1 MKIFLKKFLIIILIF
16 FYSNTLAFATEEKL
30 KVGLLA
36 PFSGNYSAVGK
47 SILYSLQLAL
57 DEIDDN
63 NLIIVPRDSGSGNI
77 QRLNKSIKEILN
89 EGAKIIIGPL
99 NYTEFKEVKK
109 YKETIFISPS
119 NLQPLVQDNIISI
132 GINLESQLVSIKKFF
147 DKNNKYKTV
156 VLYPD
161 NQFSELVEDSF
172 KKVGFKKYKMFKY
185 SNDPKILTGQ
195 IEKITNYSQRKKN
208 LENRKKLLE
217 DKNDEASIKKM
228 KELDQLY
235 TLGKV
240 NFDSILVV
248 DFGNSLKSVLASL
261 VFSDV
266 KENDVMFMTIN
277 QWFDKSFFFENSV
290 KSLYYPSINYKNYNK
305 FMKKYNKVFESSPSE
320 ISILSYDA
328 LGLIYYIWK
337 KNKKIQ
343 STKDFIFKDKIKGKT
358 GTFYF
363 KDNKILQ
370 DLDIYEVRGKKFIKQ

>member
-1 MKIFLKKFLIIILIF
+1 MKIFFKKFLLIVLIF
-16 FYSNTLAFATEEKL
+16 FYSNTLAFANEEKL

-57 DEIDDN
+57 DEIDDK
-63 NLIIVPRDSGSGNI
+63 NLIIIPRDSGSGNI
-77 QRLNKSIKEILN
+77 QKLNKSIKEILN

-109 YKETIFISPS
+109 YKDTIFISPS

-132 GINLESQLVSIKKFF
+132 GINLESQLVSIKKFL
-147 DKNNKYKTV
+147 DKNNKFKTV

-161 NQFSELVEDSF
+161 NQFSELIEDSF

-217 DKNDEASIKKM
+217 DKDDEASIKKM

-240 NFDSILVV
+240 NFDSILVG

-266 KENDVMFMTIN
+266 KENDVMFVTIN
-277 QWFDKSFFFENSV
+277 QWFDKSFFYENSV

-337 KNKKIQ
+337 KNKKIL

-370 DLDIYEVRGKKFIKQ
+370 DLDIYEVRNKKFIKQ

>member
-217 DKNDEASIKKM
+217 DKDDEASIKKM

-290 KSLYYPSINYKNYNK
+290 RSLYYPSINYKNYNK

>member
-1 MKIFLKKFLIIILIF
+1 M
-16 FYSNTLAFATEEKL
+16 
-30 KVGLLA
+30 
-36 PFSGNYSAVGK
+36 
-47 SILYSLQLAL
+47 QLAL
-57 DEIDDN
+57 DEIDDK
-63 NLIIVPRDSGSGNI
+63 NLIIIPRDSGSGNI
-77 QRLNKSIKEILN
+77 QKLNKSIKEILN

-109 YKETIFISPS
+109 YKDTIFISPS

-132 GINLESQLVSIKKFF
+132 GINLESQLVSIKKFL
-147 DKNNKYKTV
+147 DKNNKFKTV

-161 NQFSELVEDSF
+161 NQFSELIEDSF

-217 DKNDEASIKKM
+217 DKDDEASIKKM

-266 KENDVMFMTIN
+266 KENDVMFVTIN
-277 QWFDKSFFFENSV
+277 QWFDKSFFYENSV

-337 KNKKIQ
+337 KNKKIL

-370 DLDIYEVRGKKFIKQ
+370 DLDIYEVRNKKFIKQ

>member
-1 MKIFLKKFLIIILIF
+1 MKIFFKKFLLIVLIF
-16 FYSNTLAFATEEKL
+16 FYSNTLAFANEEKL

-57 DEIDDN
+57 DEIDDK
-63 NLIIVPRDSGSGNI
+63 NLIIIPRDSGSGNI
-77 QRLNKSIKEILN
+77 QKLNKSIKEILN

-109 YKETIFISPS
+109 YKDTIFISPS

-132 GINLESQLVSIKKFF
+132 GINLESQLVSIKKFL
-147 DKNNKYKTV
+147 DKNNKFKTV

-161 NQFSELVEDSF
+161 NQFSELIEDSF

-217 DKNDEASIKKM
+217 DKDDEESIKKM

-277 QWFDKSFFFENSV
+277 QWFDKSFFYENSV

-337 KNKKIQ
+337 KNKKIL

-370 DLDIYEVRGKKFIKQ
+370 DLDIYEVRNKKFIKQ

>member
-1 MKIFLKKFLIIILIF
+1 MKIFFKKFLLIVLI
-16 FYSNTLAFATEEKL
+16 FYSNTLAFANEEKL

-57 DEIDDN
+57 DEIDDK
-63 NLIIVPRDSGSGNI
+63 NLIIIPRDSGSGNI
-77 QRLNKSIKEILN
+77 QKLNKSIKEILN

-109 YKETIFISPS
+109 YKDTIFISPS

-132 GINLESQLVSIKKFF
+132 GINLESQLVSIKKFL
-147 DKNNKYKTV
+147 DKNNKFKTV

-161 NQFSELVEDSF
+161 NQFSELIEDSF

-217 DKNDEASIKKM
+217 DKDDEASIKKM

-277 QWFDKSFFFENSV
+277 QWFDKSFFYENSV

-337 KNKKIQ
+337 KNKKIL

-370 DLDIYEVRGKKFIKQ
+370 DLDIYEVRNKKFIKQ

>member
-1 MKIFLKKFLIIILIF
+1 MKIFFKKFLLIVLIF
-16 FYSNTLAFATEEKL
+16 FYSNTLAFANEEKL

-57 DEIDDN
+57 DEIDDK
-63 NLIIVPRDSGSGNI
+63 NLIIIPRDSGSGNI
-77 QRLNKSIKEILN
+77 QKLNKSIKEILN

-109 YKETIFISPS
+109 YKDTIFISPS

-132 GINLESQLVSIKKFF
+132 GINLESQLVSIKKFL
-147 DKNNKYKTV
+147 DKNNKFKTV

-161 NQFSELVEDSF
+161 NQFSELIEDSF

-217 DKNDEASIKKM
+217 DKDDEASIKKM

-277 QWFDKSFFFENSV
+277 QWFDKSFFYENSV

-337 KNKKIQ
+337 KNKKIL

-370 DLDIYEVRGKKFIKQ
+370 DLDIYEVRNKKFIKQ

>member
-1 MKIFLKKFLIIILIF
+1 MKIFFKKFLLIVIIF

-57 DEIDDN
+57 DEIDDK
-63 NLIIVPRDSGSGNI
+63 NLIIIPRDSGSGNI
-77 QRLNKSIKEILN
+77 QKLNKSIKEILN

-109 YKETIFISPS
+109 YKDIIFISPS
-119 NLQPLVQDNIISI
+119 NLQPLVQGNIISI
-132 GINLESQLVSIKKFF
+132 GINLESQLISIKKFF
-147 DKNNKYKTV
+147 DKNNKFKTV

-161 NQFSELVEDSF
+161 NQFSELIEDSL
-172 KKVGFKKYKMFKY
+172 KKVGFKKYKIFKY

-217 DKNDEASIKKM
+217 DKDDEASIKKM

-277 QWFDKSFFFENSV
+277 QWFDKSFFYENSV

-337 KNKKIQ
+337 KNKKII

-370 DLDIYEVRGKKFIKQ
+370 DLDIYEVRNKKFIKQ

>member
-1 MKIFLKKFLIIILIF
+1 MKIFFKKFLLIVTIF
-16 FYSNTLAFATEEKL
+16 FYSNTLAFANEEKL

-57 DEIDDN
+57 DEIDDK
-63 NLIIVPRDSGSGNI
+63 NLIIIPRDSGSGNI
-77 QRLNKSIKEILN
+77 QKLNKSIKEILN

-109 YKETIFISPS
+109 YKDIIFISPS
-119 NLQPLVQDNIISI
+119 NLQPLVQGNIISI

-172 KKVGFKKYKMFKY
+172 KKVGFKKYKIFKY

-217 DKNDEASIKKM
+217 DKDDEASIKKM

-266 KENDVMFMTIN
+266 RENDVMFMTIN

-320 ISILSYDA
+320 ISILTYDA
-328 LGLIYYIWK
+328 LGLIYYIWR
-337 KNKKIQ
+337 KNKKIL

-370 DLDIYEVRGKKFIKQ
+370 DLDIYEVRNKKFIKQ

>member
-1 MKIFLKKFLIIILIF
+1 MKIFIKIFLLTITIF
-16 FYSNTLAFATEEKL
+16 FYSNTSVLATENKL

-47 SILYSLQLAL
+47 SILFSLQLAL
-57 DEIDDN
+57 EEINDQ
-63 NLIIVPRDSGSGNI
+63 NLIIIPRDSGSGDI
-77 QRLNKSIKEILN
+77 QKLNKSIKEILN

-99 NYTEFKEVKK
+99 NYSEFKEVRK
-109 YKETIFISPS
+109 YKNAVFISPS

-132 GINLESQLVSIKKFF
+132 GINLESQLISIKKFL
-147 DKNNKYKTV
+147 DKNNKHKTV

-161 NQFSELVEDSF
+161 NKFSILIEDSL
-172 KKVGFKKYKMFKY
+172 KKVGFKKLKIFKY

-217 DKNDEASIKKM
+217 GKDDEASIRKL

-240 NFDSILVV
+240 NFDSILVI
-248 DFGNSLKSVLASL
+248 DFGSSLKSVLASL

-277 QWFDKSFFFENSV
+277 QWFDKSFFYENSV
-290 KSLYYPSINYKNYNK
+290 KSLYYPSINYRNYNK
-305 FMKKYNKVFESSPSE
+305 FIKKYNKTFDSIPSE

-328 LGLIYYIWK
+328 LGFIYYIWK
-337 KNKKIQ
+337 KNNKIQ
-343 STKDFIFKDKIKGKT
+343 STKDFIFKDKIKGKI
-358 GTFYF
+358 GTFFF

-370 DLDIYEVRGKKFIKQ
+370 DLDIYEVRNKRFIKQ

>member
-1 MKIFLKKFLIIILIF
+1 MKIFFKKFLLIVIIF

-57 DEIDDN
+57 DEIDDK
-63 NLIIVPRDSGSGNI
+63 NLIIIPRDSGSGNI
-77 QRLNKSIKEILN
+77 QKLNKSIKEILN

-109 YKETIFISPS
+109 YKDTIFISPS

-172 KKVGFKKYKMFKY
+172 KKVGFKKYKIFKY

-217 DKNDEASIKKM
+217 DKDDEASIKKM

-266 KENDVMFMTIN
+266 RENDVMFMTIN

-320 ISILSYDA
+320 ISILTYDA
-328 LGLIYYIWK
+328 LGLIYYIWR
-337 KNKKIQ
+337 KNKKIL

-370 DLDIYEVRGKKFIKQ
+370 DLDIYEVRNKKFIKQ

>member
-217 DKNDEASIKKM
+217 DKDDEASIKKM

>member
-1 MKIFLKKFLIIILIF
+1 MKIFFKKFLLIVIIF

-57 DEIDDN
+57 DEIDDK
-63 NLIIVPRDSGSGNI
+63 NLIIIPRDSGSGNI
-77 QRLNKSIKEILN
+77 QKLNKSIKEILN

-109 YKETIFISPS
+109 YKDTIFISPS

-172 KKVGFKKYKMFKY
+172 KKVGFKKYKIFKY

-217 DKNDEASIKKM
+217 DKDDEASIKKM

-320 ISILSYDA
+320 ISILTYDA
-328 LGLIYYIWK
+328 LGLIYYIWR
-337 KNKKIQ
+337 KNKKIL

-370 DLDIYEVRGKKFIKQ
+370 DLDIYEVRNKKFIKQ

>member
-1 MKIFLKKFLIIILIF
+1 MKIFFKKFLLIVIIF

-57 DEIDDN
+57 DEIDDK
-63 NLIIVPRDSGSGNI
+63 NLIIIPRDSGSGNI
-77 QRLNKSIKEILN
+77 QKLNKSIKEILN

-109 YKETIFISPS
+109 YKDTIFISPS
-119 NLQPLVQDNIISI
+119 NLQPLVQENIISI

-147 DKNNKYKTV
+147 DKNNKFKTV

-161 NQFSELVEDSF
+161 NQFSELIEDSF

-217 DKNDEASIKKM
+217 DKDDEASIKKM

-277 QWFDKSFFFENSV
+277 QWFDKSFFYENSV

-337 KNKKIQ
+337 KNKKII

-370 DLDIYEVRGKKFIKQ
+370 DLDIYEVRNKKFIKQ

>member
-1 MKIFLKKFLIIILIF
+1 MKIFFKKFLLIVLIF
-16 FYSNTLAFATEEKL
+16 FYSNTLAFANEEKL

-57 DEIDDN
+57 DEIDDK
-63 NLIIVPRDSGSGNI
+63 NLIIIPRDSGSGNI
-77 QRLNKSIKEILN
+77 QKLNKSIKEILN

-109 YKETIFISPS
+109 YKDTIFISPS

-132 GINLESQLVSIKKFF
+132 GINLESQLVSIKKFL
-147 DKNNKYKTV
+147 DKNNKFKTV

-161 NQFSELVEDSF
+161 NQFSELIEDSF

-217 DKNDEASIKKM
+217 DKDDEASIKKM

-266 KENDVMFMTIN
+266 KENDVMFVTIN
-277 QWFDKSFFFENSV
+277 QWFDKSFFYENSV

-337 KNKKIQ
+337 KNKKIL

-370 DLDIYEVRGKKFIKQ
+370 DLDIYEVRNKKFIKQ